1 MSFRFNPRSSLI
13 VVPTRLYRGGIPET
27 ARLALDTGATR
38 TVVSKELVQSLGYGP
53 LALSEDARIVT
64 GSGTVSVPLLSIDR
78 IEALGKTETNMRIL
92 CHTLPSR
99 AGIDGVLG
107 LDFLRGERLVID
119 FRAGQ
124 LALE

>member
-1 MSFRFNPRSSLI
+1 MSFPFDPRGNLI
-13 VVPTRLYRGGIPET
+13 IVPALIHGRDNRET
-27 ARLALDTGATR
+27 VDLVLDTGATR
-38 TVVSKELVQSLGYGP
+38 TIVSREIAQSLGYDP
-53 LALSEDARIVT
+53 ASLEDWARITT
-64 GSGTVSVPLLSIDR
+64 GSGALSVPLLR
-78 IEALGKTETNMRIL
+78 VEKIEALGKAATNMRVL

-99 AGIDGVLG
+99 AAIDGVLG

>member
-1 MSFRFNPRSSLI
+1 MMFRFNPRSNLI
-13 VVPTRLYRGGIPET
+13 VVPTRLYRGVTFET

-38 TVVSKELVQSLGYGP
+38 TVVSMEVLQSLGYDP
-53 LALSEDARIVT
+53 LAAGDAMPIVT
-64 GSGTVSVPLLSIDR
+64 GSGTISVPLLGVEK
-78 IEALGKTETNMRIL
+78 IEALGKAETNVRVL

-119 FRAGQ
+119 FRAGS
-124 LALE
+124 LTLE